1 MLGFFSSVLIAR
13 DLVISRIYKIVSAA
27 VYSSL
32 LCLSDCVSL
41 YQNWYSNTTWYFPR
55 FFFQNSGRWVF
66 FAAARGFY
74 TCIYEIGTSDLGVL
88 CGGRLRFLYEN

>member
-41 YQNWYSNTTWYFPR
+41 YQKLVQQHYVVFSALLFPKFR
-55 FFFQNSGRWVF
+55 
-66 FAAARGFY
+66 
-74 TCIYEIGTSDLGVL
+74 
-88 CGGRLRFLYEN
+88 